1 MCGDIRG
8 FSRLTPLE
16 ISLPATAREFESR
29 RLRQKC
35 GLDREKAA
43 RIFPCG
49 FYFLGFI
56 KSYKHLDNL
65 CKDIN
70 GIGVTGYINDMEDR
84 PSAEYRI
91 AGWKQDYLKL
101 KHYRYIRNQIAHEN
115 YAEEENMSSPED
127 TVWLD
132 NFYNRIMNQTD
143 PLALYYKETVHQ
155 QVKKPTKTVTP
166 KNVPA
171 TPSSYQQ
178 YQKDRKSAG
187 CAVMLIVVFVI
198 ILSLIVHFFL

>member
-1 MCGDIRG
+1 MVITG
-8 FSRLTPLE
+8 LTRNQFAGNGTRVR
-16 ISLPATAREFESR
+16 ISPSPPKM
-29 RLRQKC
+29 RLRPRKKPQ
-35 GLDREKAA
+35 GNFLRLLL
-43 RIFPCG
+43 FG
-49 FYFLGFI
+49 GYFVGFI

-70 GIGVTGYINDMEDR
+70 GIGITGYINDMEDR
-84 PSAEYRI
+84 PSAEYHI

-143 PLALYYKETVHQ
+143 PLALYYKETVRQ
-155 QVKKPTKTVTP
+155 QVKKPAQTVTP
-166 KNVPA
+166 KNVSA
-171 TPSSYQQ
+171 ASSSYRK
-178 YQKDRKSAG
+178 YKKDRKPVG
-187 CAVMLIVVFVI
+187 CAVMLIAGLVI
-198 ILSLIVHFFL
+198 ILSLIVLFFL

>member
-1 MCGDIRG
+1 M
-8 FSRLTPLE
+8 
-16 ISLPATAREFESR
+16 
-29 RLRQKC
+29 RLRPRKKPQ
-35 GLDREKAA
+35 GNFLAA
-43 RIFPCG
+43 FTFLG
-49 FYFLGFI
+49 GYFVGFI

-143 PLALYYKETVHQ
+143 PLALYYQATKPRTIQRPPKMQNQPQIYHTSTNNTYNQ
-155 QVKKPTKTVTP
+155 TYKHNKKTSHKPV
-166 KNVPA
+166 
-171 TPSSYQQ
+171 
-178 YQKDRKSAG
+178 G
-187 CAVMLIVVFVI
+187 CITFIVCALLIAVAMIY
-198 ILSLIVHFFL
+198 FLK

>member
-1 MCGDIRG
+1 
-8 FSRLTPLE
+8 
-16 ISLPATAREFESR
+16 
-29 RLRQKC
+29 
-35 GLDREKAA
+35 
-43 RIFPCG
+43 
-49 FYFLGFI
+49 
-56 KSYKHLDNL
+56 
-65 CKDIN
+65 
-70 GIGVTGYINDMEDR
+70 MEGR

-115 YAEEENMSSPED
+115 YAEEENMSCPED

-143 PLALYYKETVHQ
+143 PLALYYKEDVHQ
-155 QVKKPTKTVTP
+155 QVTKPTQTGMP

-171 TPSSYQQ
+171 SSSSYRQ
-178 YQKDRKSAG
+178 YQKDRKPAG

>member
-1 MCGDIRG
+1 MRLRPRK
-8 FSRLTPLE
+8 SRKD
-16 ISLPATAREFESR
+16 ISL
-29 RLRQKC
+29 RLLLF
-35 GLDREKAA
+35 G
-43 RIFPCG
+43 G
-49 FYFLGFI
+49 YFVGFI

-84 PSAEYRI
+84 PSAEYSI

-143 PLALYYKETVHQ
+143 PLALYYKETVCQ
-155 QVKKPTKTVTP
+155 QVKKPAQTVSP
-166 KNVPA
+166 KNIPV
-171 TPSSYQQ
+171 TSSSYQQ
-178 YQKDRKSAG
+178 YQKDRKPVG
-187 CAVMLIVVFVI
+187 CAVMLIAGFVI
-198 ILSLIVHFFL
+198 ILSLIVLFFL

>member
-1 MCGDIRG
+1 MVITGLTRNQLYLYWYRG
-8 FSRLTPLE
+8 F
-16 ISLPATAREFESR
+16 ESH

-35 GLDREKAA
+35 GLDREKK
-43 RIFPCG
+43 PQG
-49 FYFLGFI
+49 NFLRLLLFVGFI

-70 GIGVTGYINDMEDR
+70 GIGITGYINDMEDR
-84 PSAEYRI
+84 PSAEYHI

-143 PLALYYKETVHQ
+143 PLALYYKETVCQ
-155 QVKKPTKTVTP
+155 QVKKPAQTVTP
-166 KNVPA
+166 KNVSA
-171 TPSSYQQ
+171 ASSSYRK
-178 YQKDRKSAG
+178 YKKDRKPVG
-187 CAVMLIVVFVI
+187 CAVMLIAGLVI
-198 ILSLIVHFFL
+198 ILSLIVLFFL